1 MVNNITQTQELNIK
15 NHIRSQLQQNQSQIF
30 SIIGLMEGLISQLDS
45 IQKINAKENRYWNK
59 AFSGQIGNERISFG
73 EIQKNNIKTKTILNS
88 LESLIDIL
96 GALLTDRPLTSLIAS
111 YKDIKGNIQRI
122 QVNPVQYFQIR
133 QASTEPSRISIS
145 SIQQLVAQGQIQIE
159 EENRMLKWLQQ
170 NYGRGINK
178 GYKAEAFESSRFHKR
193 ISKKRFSDA
202 VYKASHNKTPWN
214 KGGDV
219 NEFQVKYLGTE
230 GNFWS
235 QSRKTASQ
243 ISIEEIVTYFITLKN
258 SLILNDLESQVNAI
272 FSAFVEVENL
282 TFYGQGGYIQKNA
295 DDLIEALKQEWKAAG
310 LTSPS

>member
-1 MVNNITQTQELNIK
+1 MMNNITQTQELNIK
-15 NHIRSQLQQNQSQIF
+15 NHIRSQLQQNQNQIF
-30 SIIGLMEGLISQLDS
+30 SIIELMEGLINQLDS

-96 GALLTDRPLTSLIAS
+96 GSLLTDRPLTSLIAS
-111 YKDIKGNIQRI
+111 YKDVKGNIQRI

-133 QASTEPSRISIS
+133 QASVEPSKISIS
-145 SIQQLVAQGQIQIE
+145 GIQQLVAQGQIQIE
-159 EENRMLKWLQQ
+159 EENRMFKWLQQ

-178 GYKAEAFESSRFHKR
+178 GHKAEAYESSRFHMR

-202 VYKASHNKTPWN
+202 VYSASHNKTPWN

-258 SLILNDLESQVNAI
+258 TLILNDLESQVNAI

-310 LTSPS
+310 LTPPS